1 MNRDMGPSFQ
11 LSRGGKIIGE
21 FDLEKL
27 RMMKA
32 EGRIFPGD
40 HLWMAGWSDWKKA
53 IEYLDSL
60 EAEQIPEEEEVAP
73 KPKRKRAKR
82 RRNKAEPAEAINEE
96 ETSEEQAEPEAG
108 GKVASTLNYI
118 GTAIVF
124 LIMLAVTVLGHR
136 STRTSFARH
145 EAQMRAARA
154 KAAKERDAQAKPK
167 PAQASAPRPTPAPIT
182 QKPKQDYA
190 FTGFGFDGKELFAS
204 SVLAYAGVS
213 EDFEDGSEVPPD
225 VAAYEGEGWSQLG
238 VALSGVKKGDR
249 FRVTITA
256 DRFIKPSR
264 FEFVAETDEAFV
276 EVAPKTIYDYE
287 ALGRLRQS
295 TPFNVTYTVQRGD
308 EAPKT
313 ETEAWTAHQLND
325 CQLTG
330 SNYYLTKKG
339 EINANPTVT
348 SYGIAGFVNENHPWI
363 DGILKDGLETRLC
376 DAFSGY
382 QQGDKEVLNQIN
394 AVWTALQR
402 RRISYSSIATSTFS
416 GHNAFQ
422 HVRFID
428 ESMTAS
434 QANCLDGCVVF
445 ASVLRKIGLN
455 VSIILVPRHAYV
467 AVLNEDGSELM
478 FAVETT
484 MLKGSRLED
493 AIEYATIG
501 GPESL
506 KKIHAKL
513 DDPNEQSYQEVN
525 IRDARQFGINPI
537 PFTR

>member
-1 MNRDMGPSFQ
+1 MGPSLK
-11 LSRGGKIIGE
+11 LSRNGKIIGE

-27 RMMKA
+27 RLMKA

-40 HLWMAGWSDWKKA
+40 HLWMAGWADWKKA

-60 EAEQIPEEEEVAP
+60 EAEQTPEEEEVAP

-124 LIMLAVTVLGHR
+124 LITVIVTFCGHR
-136 STRTSFARH
+136 TTRYASH
-145 EAQMRAARA
+145 KAQQAQRRAAQE
-154 KAAKERDAQAKPK
+154 KTSKEREAPAQPK
-167 PAQASAPRPTPAPIT
+167 PVQASAPGPTHAPIA

-190 FTGFGFDGKELFAS
+190 FKGFGFDGKELFAS

-213 EDFEDGSEVPPD
+213 EDFDDGSETPPD
-225 VAAYEGEGWSQLG
+225 VAHIEGEGWSQLG

-249 FRVTITA
+249 FRVTVTA

-325 CQLTG
+325 CQLAG

-402 RRISYSSIATSTFS
+402 RRISYSSIATSTLS
-416 GHNAFQ
+416 GNNAFQ

-434 QANCLDGCVVF
+434 QANCLDGCIVL
-445 ASVLRKIGLN
+445 ASVMRKIGLN
-455 VSIILVPRHAYV
+455 VSIILVPKHAYV
-467 AVLNEDGSELM
+467 AVLNDEGSELM

-484 MLKGSRLED
+484 MLKNARLQD
-493 AIEYATIG
+493 AIEYATTG

-506 KKIHAKL
+506 EKIHAKL
-513 DDPNEQSYQEVN
+513 DDPNEQSYQEIN
-525 IRDARQFGINPI
+525 IRDARQLGINPI
-537 PFTR
+537 PYTR

>member
-1 MNRDMGPSFQ
+1 MGPSFK

-27 RMMKA
+27 RVMKE

-40 HLWMAGWSDWKKA
+40 YLWMAGWADWKKA
-53 IEYLDSL
+53 IEHLD
-60 EAEQIPEEEEVAP
+60 AEQITEEEAAA
-73 KPKRKRAKR
+73 KPKRKRVKR
-82 RRNKAEPAEAINEE
+82 RREKAEPAEATEE
-96 ETSEEQAEPEAG
+96 DEPTQEGAEPE
-108 GKVASTLNYI
+108 GKVVSSLKSI
-118 GTAIVF
+118 GAVILLLITFAATF
-124 LIMLAVTVLGHR
+124 LSHR
-136 STRTSFARH
+136 QTTYARH
-145 EAQMRAARA
+145 KAERHAAQV
-154 KAAKERDAQAKPK
+154 KAAKEREAQAKPK
-167 PAQASAPRPTPAPIT
+167 PAQASAPRPTPEPIT
-182 QKPKQDYA
+182 QKPRQDYA

-213 EDFEDGSEVPPD
+213 EDFDDGSEAPPD
-225 VAAYEGEGWSQLG
+225 VAPYEGEGWSQLG

-276 EVAPKTIYDYE
+276 EVAPRTIYDYE
-287 ALGRLRQS
+287 SLGRLRQS

-308 EAPKT
+308 EAPNT
-313 ETEAWTAHQLND
+313 ETQAWTAHQLND
-325 CQLTG
+325 CQLSG

-339 EINANPTVT
+339 EIKANPTVT

-376 DAFSGY
+376 EAFSGY
-382 QQGDKEVLNQIN
+382 QLGNKEVLKQVN

-402 RRISYSSIATSTFS
+402 RRISYSSIATSTLS

-428 ESMTAS
+428 ESMTAA
-434 QANCLDGCVVF
+434 QANCLDGSVVF
-445 ASVLRKIGLN
+445 ASIMRKIGLN

-467 AVLNEDGSELM
+467 AVLNDEGSELI

-484 MLKGSRLED
+484 MLKGSRLEE
-493 AIEYATIG
+493 AIEFATLR

-506 KKIHAKL
+506 EKIHAKL
-513 DDPNEQSYQEVN
+513 DDPNEQSYQEIN
-525 IRDARQFGINPI
+525 IRDARQLGIHPI
-537 PFTR
+537 PFAR

>member
-1 MNRDMGPSFQ
+1 MGPRLQ
-11 LSRGGKIIGE
+11 LSRNGKIVGE
-21 FDLEKL
+21 YDLEKL
-27 RMMKA
+27 RVMKD

-40 HLWMAGWSDWKKA
+40 YLWMAGWADWKKA
-53 IEYLDSL
+53 IEYLD
-60 EAEQIPEEEEVAP
+60 AEQVTEEKEDAP

-82 RRNKAEPAEAINEE
+82 RRKKAEPAEATDEDEPTEEEE
-96 ETSEEQAEPEAG
+96 ETVVEN
-108 GKVASTLNYI
+108 KVTSSLKYI
-118 GTAIVF
+118 GTFIF
-124 LIMLAVTVLGHR
+124 ILLAALSLLGNR
-136 STRTSFARH
+136 TTRTSFARY
-145 EAQMRAARA
+145 EAQKRAAQV
-154 KAAKERDAQAKPK
+154 KAAKEREAQAKPK

-213 EDFEDGSEVPPD
+213 DDFDDGSEAPPD
-225 VAAYEGEGWSQLG
+225 VAPYEGEGWSQLG

-249 FRVTITA
+249 FRVTVTA
-256 DRFIKPSR
+256 DRFIKQSR
-264 FEFVAETDEAFV
+264 FEFIAETDEAFV

-308 EAPKT
+308 EASKT
-313 ETEAWTAHQLND
+313 HTEAWTAHQLND

-402 RRISYSSIATSTFS
+402 RRISYSSIATSTLS

-434 QANCLDGCVVF
+434 QANCLDGCVVL
-445 ASVLRKIGLN
+445 ASVMRKIGLN
-455 VSIILVPRHAYV
+455 VSIILVPKHAYV
-467 AVLNEDGSELM
+467 AVLNEEGSELM
-478 FAVETT
+478 FALETT
-484 MLKGSRLED
+484 MLKNARLQD
-493 AIEYATIG
+493 AIEYATTG

-506 KKIHAKL
+506 EKIHAKL
-513 DDPNEQSYQEVN
+513 NDPNEQSYQEIN
-525 IRDARQFGINPI
+525 IRDARQLGINPI
-537 PFTR
+537 PYSR

>member
-1 MNRDMGPSFQ
+1 MGPCLQ
-11 LSRGGKIIGE
+11 LSRNGKIVGE
-21 FDLEKL
+21 YDLEKL
-27 RMMKA
+27 LVMKE
-32 EGRIFPGD
+32 EGRIQAGD
-40 HLWMAGWSDWKKA
+40 HLWMAGWADWKNA
-53 IEYLDSL
+53 IEYLD
-60 EAEQIPEEEEVAP
+60 AEQVTEEKAEAP

-82 RRNKAEPAEAINEE
+82 RRKKAEPTEATDEDEPTEEEE
-96 ETSEEQAEPEAG
+96 ETVVENKFTRSL
-108 GKVASTLNYI
+108 KYI
-118 GTAIVF
+118 GT
-124 LIMLAVTVLGHR
+124 LIFILITIAVMLLGHR
-136 STRTSFARH
+136 TTRTNFARH
-145 EAQMRAARA
+145 EAQRRAAQV
-154 KAAKERDAQAKPK
+154 KASKEREAQAKPK

-213 EDFEDGSEVPPD
+213 EDFDDGSEVPPD
-225 VAAYEGEGWSQLG
+225 IATYEGEGWSQLG

-287 ALGRLRQS
+287 TLGRLRQS

-339 EINANPTVT
+339 EINANPSVT

-402 RRISYSSIATSTFS
+402 RRISYSSIATSTLS

-428 ESMTAS
+428 ESITAS
-434 QANCLDGCVVF
+434 QANCLDGCVVL
-445 ASVLRKIGLN
+445 ASVMRKIGLN
-455 VSIILVPRHAYV
+455 VSIILVPKHAYV
-467 AVLNEDGSELM
+467 AVLNDKGSELM

-484 MLKGSRLED
+484 MLKNARLQD
-493 AIEYATIG
+493 AIEYATTR

-506 KKIHAKL
+506 EKIHAKL
-513 DDPNEQSYQEVN
+513 DDPNEQAYQEIN
-525 IRDARQFGINPI
+525 IRDARQLGINPI
-537 PFTR
+537 PYTK

>member
-1 MNRDMGPSFQ
+1 MGPSLK
-11 LSRGGKIIGE
+11 LSRNGRIVGK
-21 FDLEKL
+21 FDLENL
-27 RMMKA
+27 RVMKE
-32 EGRIFPGD
+32 EGRILEND
-40 HLWMAGWSDWKKA
+40 YVWMNGWTDWQKA
-53 IEYLDSL
+53 SEYLDADQA
-60 EAEQIPEEEEVAP
+60 AEEKEEAP

-82 RRNKAEPAEAINEE
+82 RRKKAEPAETNEE
-96 ETSEEQAEPEAG
+96 GENLEEEVETEAE
-108 GKVASTLNYI
+108 GKIASFFKYV

-124 LIMLAVTVLGHR
+124 LITVAVTFLGHR
-136 STRTSFARH
+136 QTTYARH
-145 EAQMRAARA
+145 KAERHAAQV
-154 KAAKERDAQAKPK
+154 KAAKEREAQAKPK
-167 PAQASAPRPTPAPIT
+167 PTQSSAPRPTPAPIT

-213 EDFEDGSEVPPD
+213 EDFDDGSEVPPD
-225 VAAYEGEGWSQLG
+225 VAPYEGEGWSQLG
-238 VALSGVKKGDR
+238 VALSGVTKGDR

-264 FEFVAETDEAFV
+264 FEFVAESDEAFV

-313 ETEAWTAHQLND
+313 ATEAWTAHQLND

-339 EINANPTVT
+339 EINANPTIT

-363 DGILKDGLETRLC
+363 DGILKDGLDTRLC

-382 QQGDKEVLNQIN
+382 QLGEKEVLNQIN

-402 RRISYSSIATSTFS
+402 RRISYSSIATSTLS

-434 QANCLDGCVVF
+434 QANCLDGCVVL
-445 ASVLRKIGLN
+445 ASVMRKIGLN
-455 VSIILVPRHAYV
+455 VSIILVPKHAYV
-467 AVLNEDGSELM
+467 AVLNDEGSELM

-484 MLKGSRLED
+484 MLKNARLQD
-493 AIEYATIG
+493 AIEYATTG

-506 KKIHAKL
+506 EKIHAKL
-513 DDPNEQSYQEVN
+513 DDPNEHSYQEIN
-525 IRDARQFGINPI
+525 IRDARQLGIHPI
-537 PFTR
+537 PFAR